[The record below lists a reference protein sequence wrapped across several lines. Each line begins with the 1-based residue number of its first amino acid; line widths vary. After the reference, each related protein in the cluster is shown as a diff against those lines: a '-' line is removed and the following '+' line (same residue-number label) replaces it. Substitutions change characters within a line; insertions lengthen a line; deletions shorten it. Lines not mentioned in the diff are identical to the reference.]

1 LTKEF
6 YTKLEKYVLN
16 ASSLINYRQA
26 IDLASFMTN
35 YASSETMEVF
45 DRIIGSKHSLLTPHE
60 AFDAL
65 MAFSSAKVATV
76 RPKIF

>member
-1 LTKEF
+1 M
-6 YTKLEKYVLN
+6 
-16 ASSLINYRQA
+16 A
-26 IDLASFMTN
+26 D